1 LPDSA
6 RVANDVTVGPPG
18 TLLLVTGSNMSGKST
33 MLRSIGLNVA
43 LAGIGAPVCAQQFQ
57 LSSVELAT
65 SIRVSDDVSQGV
77 SFYMAEL
84 KRLKSV
90 VDHARAMAKSQGR
103 TCLFLLD
110 EILQGTNSRERQI
123 AVVKVLGHLMESR
136 AIGAISTHDLE
147 LADEPE
153 LMSISRAVHF
163 RETIRPDAA
172 GNEQMTFDYKMR
184 EGVSPTTNALRL
196 LEMVGLGGDRT
207 SG

>member
-1 LPDSA
+1 LPS
-6 RVANDVTVGPPG
+6 
-18 TLLLVTGSNMSGKST
+18 L
-33 MLRSIGLNVA
+33 
-43 LAGIGAPVCAQQFQ
+43 
-57 LSSVELAT
+57 ELAT

-90 VDHARAMAKSQGR
+90 VDHAREMSTLADR

-123 AVVKVLGHLMESR
+123 AVVQVLRHLMDDG

-153 LMSISRAVHF
+153 LATVATVVHF
-163 RETIRPDAA
+163 RETIRPDAK

-184 EGVSPTTNALRL
+184 DGVSPTTNALRL
-196 LEMVGLGGDRT
+196 LQMVGLGEKRDD
-207 SG
+207 